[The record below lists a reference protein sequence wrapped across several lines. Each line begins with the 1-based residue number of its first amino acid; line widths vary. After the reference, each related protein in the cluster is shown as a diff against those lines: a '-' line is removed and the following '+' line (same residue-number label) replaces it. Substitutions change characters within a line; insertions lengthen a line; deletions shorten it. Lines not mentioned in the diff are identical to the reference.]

1 MNIQFVF
8 GPVAYA
14 NQAGQV
20 GGNGWN
26 TAGNV
31 ASQLTGMIG
40 QATQSYLQARG
51 GGAGGQV
58 EMIERQLAPM
68 LQIKPIDQSQVPPVF
83 NGCLVLPAN
92 GADLTGG
99 MSCNEAS
106 DPQVQ
111 SGYTEAII
119 SIAEFNI
126 KQLNNYTT
134 KGHERFTSQGKGCY
148 EQKIT
153 DFEGMLKAREEEL
166 NKMQNDLKERI
177 EDFKRKSEKDLEEI
191 RKSTA
196 LLTGAPARFLE
207 NINLGDQFFGAND
220 RGNACSSVLDE
231 AAIRRVASKGYNE
244 IEKVVFENM
253 NSTQN
258 GKSTPDQILTSAKQY
273 KDDVNKLAK
282 TLSDRVKD
290 QKDLSIDLGST
301 TFDTQ
306 TIDANNP
313 ALKRVSELYN
323 KQNAEALKAL
333 ADKMDIE
340 QAVAGKGRERGQE
353 VLQKINSGDLNL
365 DETLR
370 TYERDVNKECVATL
384 IKNNFGS
391 VANFTKEF
399 RNPNVSRKLNE
410 RADSAFASEVEGW
423 INDRDVDVDQA
434 LNHFSKIENK
444 GLNSSKVI
452 ITGKSFTF
460 RGKTISASTPLRI
473 SQFYRILRDNCKSIY
488 SGRRNSDGHSMKDMV
503 EKLRTYGKKVVQKRK
518 TAATKLKSL
527 LKKEML
533 QCPNDSSTGKAANSC
548 SKAMNMNSDRFCLR
562 TAQTCAGN
570 FKGCHQKALDF
581 RDRTFNKRD
590 KIAKKYRKKAERLK
604 KRVKNDLLAINHFVE
619 AQARS
624 LDAQLR
630 LGTVFKTN
638 KLDFNLND
646 TFFYK
651 GNGPIGE
658 GIPETLR
665 MDDPEEMLKVAD
677 QQIEDLKTQLAQQKT
692 EQLAKLNEMKD
703 GYLANYEAQ
712 KGHWKGIIAQCN
724 QRNQAYDKMVAEATK
739 NANETDQKIQKA
751 CMELQAFN
759 MANGPC
765 GEVGD
770 LMTTVQEALML
781 APPGQDPQSRG
792 LASYYD
798 RQNLGKLYQLKAQC
812 GTTQDNMPVRQVLPD
827 NFDIK
832 RDFCNEHLRG
842 GTSANSLG
850 AGTTSAQVCQE
861 LYTKKTKNDRGTDKL
876 KRACSDRDLKNYL
889 KRDELKD
896 KKLCKEVDGAFT
908 RYYLSSHSDK
918 CTEGISS
925 EDAQAY
931 NNLVK
936 DFPEVLKKF
945 KEAEKLVDSSGTF
958 KVDDNTKFK
967 TQDNLNT
974 YVNAKKVYDELKK
987 KIEATMIAKA
997 NGDSY
1002 SKYDVDEIKQKEN
1015 SSKATVA
1022 SVSRSNV
1029 NEIVKQ
1035 LNQQD
1040 SIPDFARNVQLKK
1053 ECYFTDSDLAKEAS
1067 ELLGA
1072 ALAHAELY
1080 ATVQQSQRQTGQQ
1093 NIALA
1098 MCNGNYNGAY
1108 DNHTIPGA
1116 TQQTGGGNTTGVI
1129 SDSSNNM
1136 IGR

>member
-290 QKDLSIDLGST
+290 QKDLSIDLGSI

-712 KGHWKGIIAQCN
+712 KGHWQGIIAQCN
-724 QRNQAYDKMVAEATK
+724 QRNQAYDKMVSEATK

-759 MANGPC
+759 MGGSPC
-765 GEVGD
+765 GEVGS
-770 LMTTVQEALML
+770 LMKTVQEAIML
-781 APPGQDPQSRG
+781 APPSQNAQTRS

-798 RQNLGKLYQLKAQC
+798 RQNLGNLYRLKAQC
-812 GTTQDNMPVRQVLPD
+812 GQTEDNEPISSPLPMKYNLEREFCKEHIKSNTKGSLGVGAASASKCIEA
-827 NFDIK
+827 NFSYDKKNNQYGFKKLKKSCNERDIK
-832 RDFCNEHLRG
+832 K
-842 GTSANSLG
+842 S
-850 AGTTSAQVCQE
+850 
-861 LYTKKTKNDRGTDKL
+861 
-876 KRACSDRDLKNYL
+876 
-889 KRDELKD
+889 LKD
-896 KKLCKEVDGAFT
+896 KYKHENICKGVKDGKEF
-908 RYYLSSHSDK
+908 YF
-918 CTEGISS
+918 ISS
-925 EDAQAY
+925 KETQCVFESNLISDRQKQFEQKKQEHIKLAQ
-931 NNLVK
+931 
-936 DFPEVLKKF
+936 
-945 KEAEKLVDSSGTF
+945 
-958 KVDDNTKFK
+958 
-967 TQDNLNT
+967 
-974 YVNAKKVYDELKK
+974 EL
-987 KIEATMIAKA
+987 
-997 NGDSY
+997 D
-1002 SKYDVDEIKQKEN
+1002 
-1015 SSKATVA
+1015 
-1022 SVSRSNV
+1022 
-1029 NEIVKQ
+1029 
-1035 LNQQD
+1035 
-1040 SIPDFARNVQLKK
+1040 QLKK
-1053 ECYFTDSDLAKEAS
+1053 QSPKDEEKIAKKEKEVEKVVLEKANAEKDLKATSKKEEVSSVSNVDRINNKNYKDILLDLEGTHTDFVRNIQIDNGCYFTDSDLASKASPSISEVIRLAEA
-1067 ELLGA
+1067 
-1072 ALAHAELY
+1072 Y
-1080 ATVQQSQRQTGQQ
+1080 RTVDQSQRQMGEQ

-1129 SDSSNNM
+1129 SDSSNHVV
-1136 IGR
+1136 R